1 MPTLVEIGPSNAS
14 QGQHRRKKATKYLKK
29 LTLARSRTQDPAYPA
44 QVRYRYATG
53 AVAYPEFFILF
64 KLSSPQTYFA
74 ASWVRLLAS
83 VNFFNYFVA
92 SFLLCCPCEALE
104 GPISTRVGIILTTTL
119 IQSRHII
126 NKNCFSII

>member
-1 MPTLVEIGPSNAS
+1 MKVPGGPK
-14 QGQHRRKKATKYLKK
+14 RRLLIKIVGINVSRMMLDYL
-29 LTLARSRTQDPAYPA
+29 YM
-44 QVRYRYATG
+44 YIYI
-53 AVAYPEFFILF
+53 YI
-64 KLSSPQTYFA
+64 YI
-74 ASWVRLLAS
+74 LLAS

-126 NKNCFSII
+126 NNNCFTII

>member
-1 MPTLVEIGPSNAS
+1 MCNNNNNN
-14 QGQHRRKKATKYLKK
+14 KCNN
-29 LTLARSRTQDPAYPA
+29 
-44 QVRYRYATG
+44 
-53 AVAYPEFFILF
+53 
-64 KLSSPQTYFA
+64 
-74 ASWVRLLAS
+74 LAS

-126 NKNCFSII
+126 NNNCFTII

>member
-1 MPTLVEIGPSNAS
+1 MPLIES
-14 QGQHRRKKATKYLKK
+14 K
-29 LTLARSRTQDPAYPA
+29 LLS
-44 QVRYRYATG
+44 
-53 AVAYPEFFILF
+53 LF
-64 KLSSPQTYFA
+64 LSPYTYIYIYIYIYI
-74 ASWVRLLAS
+74 SWVRLLAS

-126 NKNCFSII
+126 NKNCFTII

>member
-14 QGQHRRKKATKYLKK
+14 QGQHRRKEATKKLKK

-74 ASWVRLLAS
+74 AFFLSCGHIRDMLL
-83 VNFFNYFVA
+83 
-92 SFLLCCPCEALE
+92 
-104 GPISTRVGIILTTTL
+104 
-119 IQSRHII
+119 
-126 NKNCFSII
+126 